1 MGFDRRAYRSLATK
15 EIKNIRNYF
24 DGCHYCAYN
33 SSYKNNNVSLVRN
46 RMIKNLILMISFFNM
61 GFIVCYAITIVYRR
75 ESKSMRRKM
84 FSRYVTCQYKS
95 LHTIFFKSRKTFDIL
110 NILK

>member
-33 SSYKNNNVSLVRN
+33 DSHKNNNVSLVRN
-46 RMIKNLILMISFFNM
+46 RMMWNLKSYDSFFSIWVLLFAM
-61 GFIVCYAITIVYRR
+61 LLLLFIDVNQ
-75 ESKSMRRKM
+75 S
-84 FSRYVTCQYKS
+84 Q
-95 LHTIFFKSRKTFDIL
+95 
-110 NILK
+110 

>member
-33 SSYKNNNVSLVRN
+33 DSRRNNNVSLVRN
-46 RMIKNLILMISFFNM
+46 RMMWNLKSYDSFFQY
-61 GFIVCYAITIVYRR
+61 GFLLFAMLLPLFIDVNQT
-75 ESKSMRRKM
+75 
-84 FSRYVTCQYKS
+84 Q
-95 LHTIFFKSRKTFDIL
+95 
-110 NILK
+110 

>member
-33 SSYKNNNVSLVRN
+33 DSCKNNNVSLVRN
-46 RMIKNLILMISFFNM
+46 RMMWNLKSYDFFFQY
-61 GFIVCYAITIVYRR
+61 GFLLFAMLLPLFIDVNQ
-75 ESKSMRRKM
+75 S
-84 FSRYVTCQYKS
+84 Q
-95 LHTIFFKSRKTFDIL
+95 
-110 NILK
+110 

>member
-33 SSYKNNNVSLVRN
+33 DSCKNNNVSLVRN
-46 RMIKNLILMISFFNM
+46 RMMWNLKSYDSFFQY
-61 GFIVCYAITIVYRR
+61 GFYCLYAITIVYRR
-75 ESKSMRRKM
+75 ESKSMSRKM
-84 FSRYVTCQYKS
+84 LSRYVTCQYKS
-95 LHTIFFKSRKTFDIL
+95 LHTIF
-110 NILK
+110 